1 MIGQR
6 GPDPNALQCILP
18 PERLAL
24 ASPSREE
31 DRALFAILKE
41 RFPFLRSFA
50 AAVLEALSFEAA
62 PANAELLAA
71 IDKRRACA
79 RRSALSSA
87 TTEAFL

>member
-1 MIGQR
+1 MI
-6 GPDPNALQCILP
+6 
-18 PERLAL
+18 
-24 ASPSREE
+24 
-31 DRALFAILKE
+31 AILKE
-41 RFPFLRSFA
+41 RFPYLRSFA